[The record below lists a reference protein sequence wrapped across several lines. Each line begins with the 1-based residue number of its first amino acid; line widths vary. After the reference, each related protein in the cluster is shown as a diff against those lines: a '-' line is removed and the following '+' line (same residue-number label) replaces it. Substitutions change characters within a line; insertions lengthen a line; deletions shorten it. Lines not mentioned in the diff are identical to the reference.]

1 MTWQEFTA
9 LLVLATAMSFSP
21 GPNTTLSTALAA
33 NGGLRHAMRFVWAV
47 PVGWCLLLLLCA
59 AGVGALVVAAP
70 VLRGGIKAVGVGYL
84 LWLAWKLSGTAT
96 LGVAA
101 GDKLQI
107 GFIEGVALQ
116 FVNIKAWL
124 LALTIVAGWVAGQPD
139 ALQRLAIVTP
149 VMLVYA
155 FASNFTYALV
165 GAVLRNWLAQ
175 GKRLLWF
182 NRCMAGILVL
192 TAAWMLKI

>member
-1 MTWQEFTA
+1 M
-9 LLVLATAMSFSP
+9 
-21 GPNTTLSTALAA
+21 
-33 NGGLRHAMRFVWAV
+33 
-47 PVGWCLLLLLCA
+47 
-59 AGVGALVVAAP
+59 
-70 VLRGGIKAVGVGYL
+70 
-84 LWLAWKLSGTAT
+84 
-96 LGVAA
+96 
-101 GDKLQI
+101 
-107 GFIEGVALQ
+107 
-116 FVNIKAWL
+116 
-124 LALTIVAGWVAGQPD
+124 AGQPD

-182 NRCMAGILVL
+182 NRCMAAILVL